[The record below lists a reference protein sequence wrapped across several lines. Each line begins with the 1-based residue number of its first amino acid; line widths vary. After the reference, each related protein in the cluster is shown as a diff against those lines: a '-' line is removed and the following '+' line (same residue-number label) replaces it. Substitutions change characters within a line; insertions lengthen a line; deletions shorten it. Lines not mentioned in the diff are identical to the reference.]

1 MFSSFKHENVAA
13 MFFWLN
19 RLLKII
25 LKLPIIRIKLDGYPM
40 LSPNLMGSTASPPIA
55 SYKSMDGCPAVRPII
70 IHLPNVSPK
79 IWWVAFHQQ
88 IPSYLQ
94 LLKKIREQS
103 QLSIHKPTRSPKLKM
118 LEEFFNPTILLSYL
132 HTSTF
137 VIFVYH
143 LII

>member
-70 IHLPNVSPK
+70 IYPLTKCFPK
-79 IWWVAFHQQ
+79 NLVGS
-88 IPSYLQ
+88 IPS
-94 LLKKIREQS
+94 
-103 QLSIHKPTRSPKLKM
+103 TNPKLPSIVEK
-118 LEEFFNPTILLSYL
+118 NTGTIPAIYP
-132 HTSTF
+132 
-137 VIFVYH
+137 
-143 LII
+143 